1 MIVSAVLTG
10 VLGVDDMRQNQMI
23 KKQIVEKHHGYCDVH
38 DVGKILIV
46 VRLVHI
52 QGMCSFKA
60 LEFKLEVMIVKEA

>member
-1 MIVSAVLTG
+1 
-10 VLGVDDMRQNQMI
+10 MI